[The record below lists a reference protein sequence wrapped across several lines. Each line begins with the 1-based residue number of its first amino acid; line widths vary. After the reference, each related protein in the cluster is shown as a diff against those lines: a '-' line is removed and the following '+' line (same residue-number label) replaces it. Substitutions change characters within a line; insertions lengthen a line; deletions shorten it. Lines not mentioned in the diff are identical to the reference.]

1 MSGILKT
8 YFGGRKIKNLN
19 NSACKY
25 LTTYNDNLRLL
36 NSGLHLTEN
45 NILRIKKYYP
55 NSTTINKTTSTYQ
68 NCNTEANTIN
78 AKNVYPKIN
87 NESFYEKA
95 FFSNILKKKQNK
107 KISSNNMFKLF
118 PDLTE
123 NKNTSITKIKEKND
137 QRENNKNNISI
148 FPFCS
153 SNRLYKVEVTNFD
166 IYVKDKKDKSKSLTT
181 KEDNKTNSVQVEKIV
196 HSLINSN
203 NSDNNKKKLHH
214 ASSTEKLS
222 LKKKE
227 YKKDDYPKEKS
238 ISPMTY
244 IDYNLK
250 TNPGNRNLFKSF
262 DTQIKCINNKI
273 QYREKILNQVD
284 TNYRNRLK
292 VESLKNEHN
301 DNYYMN
307 NNKKKINEIFLQN
320 KNYNK
325 KNLHFNINNYY
336 NNINKIKA
344 NGRYQFD
351 QKFIKLQ
358 KVLKN
363 KINLLT
369 FDKKM
374 KNVENSMITAIKH
387 LDNLSISNRK
397 MMKNV
402 LNIYNVYD
410 LYDK

>member
-1 MSGILKT
+1 MSGILRT
-8 YFGGRKIKNLN
+8 FFAGRKINNLN
-19 NSACKY
+19 TTACKY
-25 LTTYNDNLRLL
+25 LTSYNDNLRLL
-36 NSGLHLTEN
+36 NSGLYLTEN

-55 NSTTINKTTSTYQ
+55 NSTTKTKATSTYQ
-68 NCNTEANTIN
+68 TTEGNTFNS
-78 AKNVYPKIN
+78 KNFYPKIT
-87 NESFYEKA
+87 NESFYEKV

-107 KISSNNMFKLF
+107 KISPINMYNIF

-123 NKNTSITKIKEKND
+123 NKNTSITKIKEKKEKG
-137 QRENNKNNISI
+137 ENNNRRISV
-148 FPFCS
+148 FPFNS
-153 SNRLYKVEVTNFD
+153 SNELCKVEITNFD
-166 IYVKDKKDKSKSLTT
+166 RYEKYKKDKTKSLTS
-181 KEDNKTNSVQVEKIV
+181 KQDNKANSVQVEKIV
-196 HSLINSN
+196 NSLINN
-203 NSDNNKKKLHH
+203 NDNNKKKLHH
-214 ASSTEKLS
+214 ASSTENLS

-227 YKKDDYPKEKS
+227 YKKENYPKEKS

-250 TNPGNRNLFKSF
+250 TTPGNKNLFKSF

-273 QYREKILNQVD
+273 QFREKILNQVD
-284 TNYRNRLK
+284 ANYRHRLK
-292 VESLKNEHN
+292 VESLKNQHN

-307 NNKKKINEIFLQN
+307 YNKKDINELFLRN

-325 KNLHFNINNYY
+325 NNLHFNIYDYY

-358 KVLKN
+358 KDTKN
-363 KINLLT
+363 KKNLLT

-374 KNVENSMITAIKH
+374 KNVENSMIKAVKY

-397 MMKNV
+397 MMKKV
-402 LNIYNVYD
+402 LNIYNIYD
-410 LYDK
+410 IYDK